1 MKTKNVLLSMAIAAL
16 FLAGCSKEN
25 DSPIEDGSS
34 NYVSIKAGIGQFLTK
49 SHNATTFND
58 GAVIGVYAWT
68 GDAAT
73 ITATE
78 KKDYTYFGTAWTAT
92 TAMTW
97 PDITTNHY
105 FLGVYPTPDHLL
117 STNPSTAEGSTD
129 GSFIADTYTLNTA
142 NDDNSDLLIATNT
155 GGINGST
162 TDAVSLTFNHI
173 MAKLT
178 INLTFASEFTT
189 SQTVSSVTVN
199 AKAKAT
205 INYLTKAVTESSTE
219 TAADITM
226 PAVTANTV
234 YSSIMV
240 PQNIS
245 DIIITI
251 SGETNKYKLADPDI
265 DLTSGVNQ
273 ILNLT
278 VGKDGL
284 VTLTSTGI
292 ADWTDATGTG
302 TAVEVTGA

>member
-78 KKDYTYFGTAWTAT
+78 KKDYTLSGTDWTAT

-162 TDAVSLTFNHI
+162 TDPVSLTFNHV
-173 MAKLT
+173 MAKIT
-178 INLTFASEFTT
+178 INLTYASEFTIT
-189 SQTVSSVTVN
+189 PTPTSVTVN
-199 AKAKAT
+199 AKATAT
-205 INYLTKAVTESSTE
+205 IDYITKGVTPTGEAS
-219 TAADITM
+219 DITM
-226 PAVTANTV
+226 PTLSENATT
-234 YSSIMV
+234 SIMI
-240 PQNIS
+240 PQTINN
-245 DIIITI
+245 IIILINSKEYKWTPT
-251 SGETNKYKLADPDI
+251 GEDGVLAQGEHRT
-265 DLTSGVNQ
+265 LT
-273 ILNLT
+273 LT
-278 VGKDGL
+278 VGVDGT
-284 VTLTSTGI
+284 VELTSTGI
-292 ADWTDATGTG
+292 IDWDETTGTG
-302 TAVEVTGA
+302 TAIEVTP